1 MEALDSGCKHT
12 ALSRFS
18 GSSSRTKSWHPSRK
32 ANLSDR
38 RKPCLGPSR
47 GGVNRRLLK
56 SERPNQCHG
65 IAAATVII
73 EPFVMNRLQRV
84 GALVSP
90 SYPKGLLSALKL
102 LRSRRNY
109 KGKEIPSAAR
119 NYRSQ
124 FAYLAIYLVLIGNV
138 AAEEART
145 ERLFRGADERL
156 YNASTSKRYA
166 QPTAARQ
173 TVSREHCKLLATCAL
188 HLSAIDSLSSAVTTS
203 RCRGGNLGRT
213 HAPVLNHA
221 AYARCDELDRASAI
235 CRCSSEPSFRRADD
249 A

>member
-1 MEALDSGCKHT
+1 
-12 ALSRFS
+12 
-18 GSSSRTKSWHPSRK
+18 
-32 ANLSDR
+32 
-38 RKPCLGPSR
+38 
-47 GGVNRRLLK
+47 
-56 SERPNQCHG
+56 
-65 IAAATVII
+65 
-73 EPFVMNRLQRV
+73 MNRLQRV

-102 LRSRRNY
+102 CGRGEITRARRY
-109 KGKEIPSAAR
+109 RRQPEITRA
-119 NYRSQ
+119 Q

-173 TVSREHCKLLATCAL
+173 TVSCEHCKLLATCAL

-221 AYARCDELDRASAI
+221 TYARCDELDRASAI